1 MTVTMT
7 DVAPDPVQAD
17 GPAPEPAARPAGDD
31 RRLRELE
38 EQVRDLALQVEN
50 NRLIRD
56 AWTLIISVVAAIAL
70 LASVIAVGFGMRAID
85 EAEQAATTLSAAAG
99 AFT

>member
-1 MTVTMT
+1 MTMT
-7 DVAPDPVQAD
+7 DVAPQPVQPDA
-17 GPAPEPAARPAGDD
+17 PVPEPAPPAAGDD
-31 RRLRELE
+31 RRLRQLE
-38 EQVRDLALQVEN
+38 EQVRDLARQVEN

-56 AWTLIISVVAAIAL
+56 TWTLIIFVVAAIAL

-99 AFT
+99 ALP